1 MADSLQQVAELV
13 GRGLQPT
20 ITLLTTNSGPQIIVR
35 QLGFLTQD
43 VPPAVATLA
52 ASGAALQDALS
63 SLDAARAAFNA
74 DLGSQSDVDTAVAE
88 VFAAVVGL
96 AVAVKV
102 VGTTASGLP
111 GFEDLFYEYVLSTA
125 VEVLRPGLA
134 SILQFLGIF
143 TQTLQ
148 TLPAGNEMVVVRGVR
163 FDRISELFQSPA
175 ALFQDVYGW
184 GTNQIDTVTLFEN
197 ASKLALLLG
206 LKFELEYPT
215 SEALTA
221 FGVTVADDADLPTQ
235 LAVPLGTFPDGEI
248 SLDVFAVPGPAST
261 DPQGLAFTLEV
272 SAAAQETLVIS
283 DRTSITLNAAGN
295 VGTGAGA
302 VWFPGKDPTLVG
314 GVLDGGGAAAGTI
327 SVQLTRTGFID
338 PTTQKPSTQV
348 LATVGS
354 GSMLTADSMGVTAT
368 AGASSSGGADIAV
381 GAFLKGG
388 HAVISVGDGDGFIT
402 SAFPAQPITANFDLG
417 VTWSRRTGFHFTV
430 GGGLK
435 ARIVLNLSLGPLS
448 VEALNLIGVV
458 DGRVGLNVTVD
469 ASLELGPVTVSVQSI
484 GAQLAL
490 AFERGNLGIFDASA
504 GFVAPT
510 GLGIAIDAGP
520 VSGGG
525 FITFDPANH
534 RYFGAL
540 ELSIYSVSVKA
551 FGIIETQFP
560 DGHKGFSFLIII
572 SAEFTPIQLGFGFTL
587 LGVGGLAGINRT
599 VDSDGLLAA
608 IKKGDLDNV
617 LFPTDVIDNAPAILH
632 DLETIFPPVDGHF
645 LFGPMAKIGW
655 GTPTLVDGELGLILE
670 LPGPR
675 LTVLGTVHAALP
687 TADEA
692 VVELNLDV
700 GGVLDFPKKSFS
712 LDASLHD
719 SRVGDFPVSGDM
731 SMRLTWG
738 QDPNFALSVG
748 GFNPHFNP
756 PASFPKLN
764 PVTVDLGENGNPS
777 INLHGY
783 MALTSNTAQVGALL
797 EARVSKGGADL
808 YGFIGFDA
816 LFIFSPF
823 SFTADIEGGVKVNF
837 HGAGFSLH
845 FHGTI
850 SGPSPWHL
858 DGQVCVSILWW
869 DACVGFSV
877 TMGGESKPSLPGL
890 DPWAGSAIK
899 ADGTQDVPGLQPAL
913 QNPANWGG
921 NPPPGSF
928 QVVTLL
934 APAKESD
941 PPPVDPLGSATVQ
954 QKAAPLDVPI
964 SAFAGT
970 KPLVSRTFDIKSV
983 TIGQTVAG
991 TPTVAVTVNE
1001 PTRVSDLFAPAQFQ
1015 AMKDADKLSSPSFI
1029 PMHGGFTISSSA
1041 LSFGTAVPTGLSYD
1055 QFLLGTNGLS
1065 PKLSTTYDPSQDHV
1079 TAVTARS
1086 ATATAG
1092 IRGAALARFV
1102 DPTALPKVTLIGEGY
1117 VLAQISTLK
1126 VAAGFSITA
1135 PVSRPVTFAA
1145 LLAAEITSATAVQ
1158 TLQVTPFFNALP

>member
-1 MADSLQQVAELV
+1 MAQDFQQILINGV
-13 GRGLQPT
+13 
-20 ITLLTTNSGPQIIVR
+20 
-35 QLGFLTQD
+35 LGFLEPVEQAATD
-43 VPPAVATLA
+43 PVARRDLLGSLGWET
-52 ASGAALQDALS
+52 GAEAGFPEQSLISALS
-63 SLDAARAAFNA
+63 SIGAAISTLRQSLGTAPQSLSDVVAAFDAIRTGIKSIEQLAALTGQGAPA
-74 DLGSQSDVDTAVAE
+74 DFGQVTLELLNLLLVNRIKNSRLGFYQLLRLLTVIEDQTTSI
-88 VFAAVVGL
+88 VVSS
-96 AVAVKV
+96 
-102 VGTTASGLP
+102 AS
-111 GFEDLFYEYVLSTA
+111 
-125 VEVLRPGLA
+125 
-134 SILQFLGIF
+134 
-143 TQTLQ
+143 
-148 TLPAGNEMVVVRGVR
+148 PAIVQRRQVTFDHFN
-163 FDRISELFQSPA
+163 FDRIVELIQDPVGVLKREYDLQNGLTDPNATADLLFPRIS
-175 ALFQDVYGW
+175 ALLNALNIDARYGVDPDRAVDFGTVGNDVLAHTLTFFKSIPSITDDVSAGFGAGLALEQDLGLLVQPFGVV
-184 GTNQIDTVTLFEN
+184 TFADTVGRWLFE
-197 ASKLALLLG
+197 ATLSADVPG
-206 LKFELEYPT
+206 VAI
-215 SEALTA
+215 SSS
-221 FGVTVADDADLPTQ
+221 GVTFPT
-235 LAVPLGTFPDGEI
+235 GTSATSATL
-248 SLDVFAVPGPAST
+248 SL
-261 DPQGLAFTLEV
+261 
-272 SAAAQETLVIS
+272 
-283 DRTSITLNAAGN
+283 
-295 VGTGAGA
+295 
-302 VWFPGKDPTLVG
+302 
-314 GVLDGGGAAAGTI
+314 
-327 SVQLTRTGFID
+327 QLTRVPASADEASSPDGTSF
-338 PTTQKPSTQV
+338 
-348 LATVGS
+348 AAGS
-354 GSMLTADSMGVTAT
+354 GQGTRLELGAFTVGVTAT
-368 AGASSSGGADIAV
+368 LSTQDHDFGFNVDTGKSA
-381 GAFLKGG
+381 L
-388 HAVISVGDGDGFIT
+388 VISGGDGDGFL
-402 SAFPAQPITANFDLG
+402 SSVLPAESKIDFQFSFG
-417 VTWSRRTGFHFTV
+417 WSRKAGLRFSGSGSLELDLPVNFSIGGVVTV
-430 GGGLK
+430 SGVRL
-435 ARIVLNLSLGPLS
+435 RIVAASG
-448 VEALNLIGVV
+448 ALTAA
-458 DGRVGLNVTVD
+458 GLANV
-469 ASLELGPVTVSVQSI
+469 AIALGPVT
-484 GAQLAL
+484 
-490 AFERGNLGIFDASA
+490 ASA
-504 GFVAPT
+504 EGLGVGTTLTFPGQGGSLGPADATVGFQPPT

-540 ELSIYSVSVKA
+540 ELSVYSVSVKA
-551 FGIIETQFP
+551 FGIIETKLP
-560 DGHKGFSFLIII
+560 TGPGFSFLIII

-738 QDPNFALSVG
+738 QDPNFALSIG
-748 GFNPHFNP
+748 GFNPHYNP

-783 MALTSNTAQVGALL
+783 MALTSNTAQVGAML

-890 DPWAGSAIK
+890 DPWTGSAIK

-913 QNPANWGG
+913 QNQANWGG

-954 QKAAPLDVPI
+954 QKAAPLDVAI
-964 SAFAGT
+964 SSFAGT
-970 KPLVSRTFDIKSV
+970 KPSVSRTFDIKTV

-991 TPTVAVTVNE
+991 TPAVATTVSE

-1041 LSFGTAVPTGLSYD
+1041 LSFGTAVPTGLTYD
-1055 QFLLGTNGLS
+1055 QFLLGTTGLS

-1086 ATATAG
+1086 ATATGG

-1126 VAAGFSITA
+1126 VAAGFSIDT
-1135 PVSRPVTFAA
+1135 PVSRPVAFAA
-1145 LLAAEITSATAVQ
+1145 LLAAQITSATAVQ
-1158 TLQVTPFFNALP
+1158 TLQVMPSFNALR

>member
-1 MADSLQQVAELV
+1 MIEEDLTLFTEAGVGLFLLPETAADKPGFALLPFASTTFSEDISIGIDLSLKLETEADLTSPIGVFVRPSPSNIQFLA
-13 GRGLQPT
+13 GLDSGAPT
-20 ITLLTTNSGPQIIVR
+20 PITG
-35 QLGFLTQD
+35 QLS
-43 VPPAVATLA
+43 ATLTLA
-52 ASGAALQDALS
+52 EPQDPTVILGTPDASRVEFAGVSTKGALRLAPG
-63 SLDAARAAFNA
+63 
-74 DLGSQSDVDTAVAE
+74 GSRE
-88 VFAAVVGL
+88 
-96 AVAVKV
+96 VAV
-102 VGTTASGLP
+102 
-111 GFEDLFYEYVLSTA
+111 E
-125 VEVLRPGLA
+125 
-134 SILQFLGIF
+134 LQ
-143 TQTLQ
+143 
-148 TLPAGNEMVVVRGVR
+148 
-163 FDRISELFQSPA
+163 
-175 ALFQDVYGW
+175 
-184 GTNQIDTVTLFEN
+184 
-197 ASKLALLLG
+197 
-206 LKFELEYPT
+206 
-215 SEALTA
+215 
-221 FGVTVADDADLPTQ
+221 
-235 LAVPLGTFPDGEI
+235 
-248 SLDVFAVPGPAST
+248 
-261 DPQGLAFTLEV
+261 
-272 SAAAQETLVIS
+272 
-283 DRTSITLNAAGN
+283 
-295 VGTGAGA
+295 
-302 VWFPGKDPTLVG
+302 LVG
-314 GVLDGGGAAAGTI
+314 GKIV
-327 SVQLTRTGFID
+327 ID
-338 PTTQKPSTQV
+338 
-348 LATVGS
+348 
-354 GSMLTADSMGVTAT
+354 
-368 AGASSSGGADIAV
+368 ASSSGDGFLGSVMPSGGTTIPLNLGVGFSTTRGMYLLGTGSFDVTIPAHIAV
-381 GAFLKGG
+381 GPIEVQTVTL
-388 HAVISVGDGDGFIT
+388 SVKPNGD
-402 SAFPAQPITANFDLG
+402 SLPVQVTASLTVDLS
-417 VTWSRRTGFHFTV
+417 V
-430 GGGLK
+430 LK
-435 ARIVLNLSLGPLS
+435 ATIDGLGF
-448 VEALNLIGVV
+448 ALNVALKS
-458 DGRVGLNVTVD
+458 DNTGL
-469 ASLELGPVTVSVQSI
+469 LGPVDV
-484 GAQLAL
+484 GL
-490 AFERGNLGIFDASA
+490 AF
-504 GFVAPT
+504 VPPT
-510 GLGIAIDAGP
+510 GIGIVVDAGP

-525 FITFDPANH
+525 FISFDPANH

-551 FGIIETQFP
+551 FGIIDTQLP
-560 DGHKGFSFLIII
+560 TGPGFSFLIII

-738 QDPNFALSVG
+738 QDSNFALSVG
-748 GFNPHFNP
+748 GFNPHYNP

-783 MALTSNTAQVGALL
+783 MALTSNTAQVGAML

-890 DPWAGSAIK
+890 DPWTGSAIK

-913 QNPANWGG
+913 QNQANWGG

-954 QKAAPLDVPI
+954 QKAAPLDVAI
-964 SAFAGT
+964 SSFAGT
-970 KPLVSRTFDIKSV
+970 KPSVSRTFDIKTV

-991 TPTVAVTVNE
+991 TPAVATTVSE

-1041 LSFGTAVPTGLSYD
+1041 LSFGTAVPTGLTYD
-1055 QFLLGTNGLS
+1055 QFLLGTTGLS

-1086 ATATAG
+1086 ATATGG

-1126 VAAGFSITA
+1126 VAAGFSIDT
-1135 PVSRPVTFAA
+1135 PVSRPVAFAA
-1145 LLAAEITSATAVQ
+1145 LLAAGTTSATAVQ
-1158 TLQVTPFFNALP
+1158 TLQVMPSFNALR